1 MSGPRMLAASRSLLS
16 LSSPHLRHDDSPF
29 AHAHNLSPAPGARSH
44 AGIPPLWN
52 GDNPELY
59 CVTCISRQFQVTGSF
74 HTLYLPV
81 PRQR

>member
-1 MSGPRMLAASRSLLS
+1 MLAASRSLLA

-29 AHAHNLSPAPGARSH
+29 AHAHLSPAPGVPSH
-44 AGIPPLWN
+44 QVPQVPPLWS